1 MFNKT
6 IWICWFQ
13 GFEEAPPLIKAC
25 LQTWKYY
32 NSDWNIVELN
42 NQNISDYVDLESEIP
57 EIRSFDGCKPAAL
70 SDIVRLFVLNE
81 YGGVWVDATCF
92 CTKPLNDWLFERL
105 DDAFLFTLP
114 DVKIAS
120 WFIASEVNSYV
131 INHWKNLTVEYWN
144 QKIRGMDKYDNLYR
158 WVHQLFSDEYEKDE
172 KLKEIY
178 DRWNHYS
185 AEWGDHL
192 EFGKGPS
199 LFVPYSKN
207 LNAELHHT
215 VKQDIDRNITP
226 LYKLSRHYNIDF
238 KNKNSS
244 ICYLF
249 ESFTDKDLGN
259 KENFDLVLNNQ
270 INKCFDDG
278 TVFLSFHGK
287 KNGFYLPFVDDRMR
301 IMSEKGPFDR
311 WLQEKYT
318 KGRIKVKQTDTV
330 IDCGAFVGAFAI
342 YAFKAEAEKVYA
354 IEPSSRN
361 FHCLNK
367 NIEHYGADSIVEPV
381 NIGLGDKCNRLR
393 LNLSSM
399 SCEDSFLECDAGSI
413 NDYEEVDILTL
424 KDFIQQKNIDVNNL
438 YLKIEAEGF
447 EPEILDGLG
456 NLRPRVIVIDVSPER
471 NGISPRKQ
479 LKKVLANNNYQ
490 TVNTSRCLFGVKLTK
505 HPLIGKLTNK
515 FAQFFR

>member
-1 MFNKT
+1 
-6 IWICWFQ
+6 
-13 GFEEAPPLIKAC
+13 
-25 LQTWKYY
+25 
-32 NSDWNIVELN
+32 
-42 NQNISDYVDLESEIP
+42 
-57 EIRSFDGCKPAAL
+57 
-70 SDIVRLFVLNE
+70 
-81 YGGVWVDATCF
+81 
-92 CTKPLNDWLFERL
+92 
-105 DDAFLFTLP
+105 
-114 DVKIAS
+114 
-120 WFIASEVNSYV
+120 
-131 INHWKNLTVEYWN
+131 
-144 QKIRGMDKYDNLYR
+144 MDKYDNLYR

-342 YAFKAEAEKVYA
+342 YAFKAEAEKVMPVLDDHTAKIRRLYEQVSA
-354 IEPSSRN
+354 LETGASKVNHKINDHSTDIAA
-361 FHCLNK
+361 LNK
-367 NIEHYGADSIVEPV
+367 DLA
-381 NIGLGDKCNRLR
+381 
-393 LNLSSM
+393 
-399 SCEDSFLECDAGSI
+399 
-413 NDYEEVDILTL
+413 
-424 KDFIQQKNIDVNNL
+424 
-438 YLKIEAEGF
+438 
-447 EPEILDGLG
+447 
-456 NLRPRVIVIDVSPER
+456 
-471 NGISPRKQ
+471 
-479 LKKVLANNNYQ
+479 LAN
-490 TVNTSRCLFGVKLTK
+490 SKLK
-505 HPLIGKLTNK
+505 
-515 FAQFFR
+515 AV